1 MEHFEE
7 LYKSKQITNFE
18 YARNVYGEI
27 VFNKNFG
34 MGIVYNAL
42 GLNEEKYYK
51 STELYTL
58 TDLCKKFSIEL
69 GAKEINRLL
78 MKKGIIFDLDGTLLD
93 TIEDLRDSVN
103 DVMKI
108 YGWKEHDT
116 KACKQM
122 VGNGFRKLITR
133 ALPEDK
139 QKNELFIDE
148 AVNQFSKAYQKRYL
162 NKTIPYEGILKL
174 LETLEEKGIKIAVNS
189 NKRGDYTSA
198 LVNKY
203 FSQFPWTAVYGER
216 ESEGIPKKP
225 DPSAALEIADLM
237 KLPKEE
243 VLYIGDSKTDMQTGQ
258 NAGMD
263 TIGVSWGFRGRKE
276 LEENHASYV
285 VDHPEDILKFI

>member
-1 MEHFEE
+1 
-7 LYKSKQITNFE
+7 
-18 YARNVYGEI
+18 
-27 VFNKNFG
+27 
-34 MGIVYNAL
+34 
-42 GLNEEKYYK
+42 
-51 STELYTL
+51 
-58 TDLCKKFSIEL
+58 
-69 GAKEINRLL
+69 
-78 MKKGIIFDLDGTLLD
+78 MKTYKGIIFDLDGTLLD

-174 LETLEEKGIKIAVNS
+174 LESLEEKGIKIAVNS

-237 KLPKEE
+237 KLQKEE
-243 VLYIGDSKTDMQTGQ
+243 ILYIGDSKTDMQTGQ

>member
-1 MEHFEE
+1 
-7 LYKSKQITNFE
+7 
-18 YARNVYGEI
+18 
-27 VFNKNFG
+27 
-34 MGIVYNAL
+34 
-42 GLNEEKYYK
+42 
-51 STELYTL
+51 
-58 TDLCKKFSIEL
+58 
-69 GAKEINRLL
+69 
-78 MKKGIIFDLDGTLLD
+78 MKTYKGIIFDLDGTLLD
-93 TIEDLRDSVN
+93 TINDLTDSVN

-108 YGWKEHDT
+108 YGWKEYDS
-116 KACKQM
+116 KACKMM
-122 VGNGFRKLITR
+122 VGNGFRKLIQR
-133 ALPEDK
+133 ALPEEK
-139 QKNELFIDE
+139 QKAAMFLDE
-148 AVNQFSKAYQKRYL
+148 ALDQFSKAYQKRYL

-174 LETLEEKGIKIAVNS
+174 LGTLEEKGIKIAVNS

-243 VLYIGDSKTDMQTGQ
+243 ILYIGDSKTDMQTGQ

>member
-1 MEHFEE
+1 
-7 LYKSKQITNFE
+7 
-18 YARNVYGEI
+18 
-27 VFNKNFG
+27 
-34 MGIVYNAL
+34 
-42 GLNEEKYYK
+42 
-51 STELYTL
+51 
-58 TDLCKKFSIEL
+58 
-69 GAKEINRLL
+69 
-78 MKKGIIFDLDGTLLD
+78 MKTYKGIIFDLDGTLLD

-174 LETLEEKGIKIAVNS
+174 LESLEEKGIKIAVNS

-216 ESEGIPKKP
+216 ESEGIPQETRSKRSIRNRRFDETSQRRNFIYWRFKNRYADRAECRYGYHRCFMGISRKKR
-225 DPSAALEIADLM
+225 
-237 KLPKEE
+237 
-243 VLYIGDSKTDMQTGQ
+243 T
-258 NAGMD
+258 
-263 TIGVSWGFRGRKE
+263 GRK
-276 LEENHASYV
+276 SC
-285 VDHPEDILKFI
+285 ILCG

>member
-1 MEHFEE
+1 
-7 LYKSKQITNFE
+7 
-18 YARNVYGEI
+18 
-27 VFNKNFG
+27 
-34 MGIVYNAL
+34 
-42 GLNEEKYYK
+42 
-51 STELYTL
+51 
-58 TDLCKKFSIEL
+58 
-69 GAKEINRLL
+69 
-78 MKKGIIFDLDGTLLD
+78 MKTYKGIIFDLDGTLLD

-174 LETLEEKGIKIAVNS
+174 LESLEEKGIKIAVNS

-225 DPSAALEIADLM
+225 DPSAALEIADLT

-243 VLYIGDSKTDMQTGQ
+243 MAQALGNVYAGKRPIAELTSKYDLIINIANV
-258 NAGMD
+258 NASADQRLQWPPSKG
-263 TIGVSWGFRGRKE
+263 TQIYHST
-276 LEENHASYV
+276 
-285 VDHPEDILKFI
+285 